1 MNFVYLFCRNER
13 PFECTICHKSYKT
26 SSMRAAHMDSHITGK
41 TFEVNFPFFL
51 DIFLYSAVSIQILI
65 TLYTFQCTLCDK
77 KLQSRTSYRNH
88 MKRHTEEKKHEC
100 EHCGKR
106 FFTRYHL
113 KLHQSKI
120 HKGAM
125 IGSSNDS
132 NNDSVDLVQL
142 MDDSTMIV
150 YE

>member
-1 MNFVYLFCRNER
+1 
-13 PFECTICHKSYKT
+13 
-26 SSMRAAHMDSHITGK
+26 MRAAHMDSHISGK
-41 TFEVNFPFFL
+41 TFEVNDGFSLFVLCLKININRNFR
-51 DIFLYSAVSIQILI
+51 SI
-65 TLYTFQCTLCDK
+65 YQCTLCDK

-120 HKGAM
+120 HKGLMADT
-125 IGSSNDS
+125 SSGA
-132 NNDSVDLVQL
+132 DLAAL
-142 MDDSTMIV
+142 IDDDTPMIV

>member
-1 MNFVYLFCRNER
+1 
-13 PFECTICHKSYKT
+13 
-26 SSMRAAHMDSHITGK
+26 MRAAHMDSHITGK
-41 TFEVNFPFFL
+41 TFEVNDSFDLLF
-51 DIFLYSAVSIQILI
+51 VSKKTSLILNSHFY
-65 TLYTFQCTLCDK
+65 LQCTLCDK

-120 HKGAM
+120 HKGLMADT
-125 IGSSNDS
+125 SSGA
-132 NNDSVDLVQL
+132 DLAAL
-142 MDDSTMIV
+142 IDDDSTMIV
-150 YE
+150 FE